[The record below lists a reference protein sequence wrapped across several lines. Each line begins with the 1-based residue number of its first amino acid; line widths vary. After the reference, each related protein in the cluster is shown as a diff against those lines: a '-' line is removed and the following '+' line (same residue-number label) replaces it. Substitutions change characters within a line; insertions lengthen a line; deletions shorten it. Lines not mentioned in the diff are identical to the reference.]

1 MAVRVLLE
9 TAWAQS
15 LRVHMQTG
23 ECFLVLSL
31 LQTQVRPP
39 REQWEPRASHRQQN
53 WAVPPVPLVS
63 GKRLITPLG
72 CVVNGNSTSSSLFRF
87 GGEMG
92 DAVRYLRCNSA
103 YWEDFTNPPF
113 FKQEIKRSFWYPSF
127 QTSFG
132 QHPNPKPTPVFC
144 QNHVITRL
152 CSNFLLL
159 LGALL
164 FPLHL
169 SFFFFLQQQTGSP
182 HPCNSSQP
190 RHCGAEQLKPEKH
203 PVCLL

>member
-1 MAVRVLLE
+1 MGAVS
-9 TAWAQS
+9 QS
-15 LRVHMQTG
+15 SHANRGVFLGAFSAANSSQT
-23 ECFLVLSL
+23 SS
-31 LQTQVRPP
+31 
-39 REQWEPRASHRQQN
+39 RAVGTPRQQN

-72 CVVNGNSTSSSLFRF
+72 CLVNGNSTSSSLFRF

-103 YWEDFTNPPF
+103 YWEDFPNPPF
-113 FKQEIKRSFWYPSF
+113 FNQEIKRSFWYPSF

-144 QNHVITRL
+144 QNHVITQL

-169 SFFFFLQQQTGSP
+169 SFFFSYSNKQAHRIPVTALSP
-182 HPCNSSQP
+182 GTAVQSS
-190 RHCGAEQLKPEKH
+190 
-203 PVCLL
+203 